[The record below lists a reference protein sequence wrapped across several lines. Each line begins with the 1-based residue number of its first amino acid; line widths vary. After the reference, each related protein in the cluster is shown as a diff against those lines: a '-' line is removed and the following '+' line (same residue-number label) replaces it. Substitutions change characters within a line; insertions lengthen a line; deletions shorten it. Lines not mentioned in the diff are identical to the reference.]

1 MSKINI
7 TPEILIDEKEIE
19 EEFIHASGPGGQNI
33 NKVSTAVQI
42 RFDIANSSSLTEEIK
57 KRLIMIGGKS
67 VTKNGVLI
75 IKARRFRKQELN
87 RQDAM
92 KRLKILIRKAA
103 KKPLKRIKTNP
114 TQASKIRRLET
125 KRRHSILKRSRKF
138 NNKSED
144 Y

>member
-1 MSKINI
+1 MGKIYI
-7 TPEILIDEKEIE
+7 APGIAIGEKEIK

-33 NKVSTAVQI
+33 NKVSTAVQL
-42 RFDIANSSSLTEEIK
+42 RFDVANSASLTEEIK

-67 VTKNGVLI
+67 VTKDGVLI
-75 IKARRFRKQELN
+75 IKAKKFRKQEQN

-92 KRLKILIRKAA
+92 KRLKTLIRKAV
-103 KKPLKRIKTNP
+103 KKPLKRIKTKA

-125 KRRHSILKRSRKF
+125 KHRHSILKGSRKF
-138 NNKSED
+138 DDEPED

>member
-1 MSKINI
+1 MGKIYI
-7 TPEILIDEKEIE
+7 APGIAIDEKEIE
-19 EEFIHASGPGGQNI
+19 EEFILASGPGGQNI
-33 NKVSTAVQI
+33 NKVSTAVQL

-103 KKPLKRIKTNP
+103 KKPLKRIKTKP
-114 TQASKIRRLET
+114 TQASKIRRLES
-125 KRRHSILKRSRKF
+125 KHRHSKLKGSRKF
-138 NNKSED
+138 NDESED